1 RGALPRRHGF
11 PVVGSPQKGHACA
24 HHGLGGWSR
33 LGRSSGRDMMR
44 RKTNNLAWALAL
56 STMLAMLLAPA
67 HASQSPD
74 GQASNNLRINTFSG
88 AYLVVDIAEADSD
101 LASSDAFYERALA
114 IKPSD
119 DGLKQRV
126 LLALVATGQFAKALS
141 YAEQVKTVPD
151 VERFSRVA
159 LALDAFRKQDYVK
172 AE

>member
-1 RGALPRRHGF
+1 PRCAGAAEEVAAQVGAAGGHRLLHRARDLRPRGVHLHRGALPRRHGF

-56 STMLAMLLAPA
+56 STMLPMLLAPA

-88 AYLVVDIAEADSD
+88 AYLATQIAEADND
-101 LASSDAFYERALA
+101 LASSVAFYERALA
-114 IKPSD
+114 FNPD
-119 DGLKQRV
+119 D
-126 LLALVATGQFAKALS
+126 
-141 YAEQVKTVPD
+141 D
-151 VERFSRVA
+151 
-159 LALDAFRKQDYVK
+159 
-172 AE
+172 